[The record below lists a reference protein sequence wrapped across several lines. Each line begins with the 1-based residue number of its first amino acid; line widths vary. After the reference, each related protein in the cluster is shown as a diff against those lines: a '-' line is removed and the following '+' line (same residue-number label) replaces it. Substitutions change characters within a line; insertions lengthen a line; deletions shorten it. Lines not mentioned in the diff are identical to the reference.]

1 MLHKRGDPEIQGPDS
16 PVQQETSEQN

>member
-1 MLHKRGDPEIQGPDS
+1 MLHKRGGPEIQSPDS